1 MGPTGT
7 NEGGTVTLIT
17 LSEFL
22 MARIAE
28 DEAVANAVK
37 DIGSHSWSVSVV
49 PKPLGFDA
57 QTTATTDKAR
67 TALARHFDPARILA
81 ECDATRLIMAIH
93 CAYVP
98 IGDPT
103 YSPDWLS
110 TDWCVG
116 CRYNSYEEIVTK
128 HIDDCPIL
136 RALALPFASHA
147 DFRDEWNSWPASL
160 DRV

>member
-1 MGPTGT
+1 MTR
-7 NEGGTVTLIT
+7 IT

-22 MARIAE
+22 MARVAE
-28 DEAVANAVK
+28 DEAAANAVK
-37 DIGSHSWSVSVV
+37 DIGPKSWSVNVV
-49 PKPLGFDA
+49 PEPLGFDVSIPV
-57 QTTATTDKAR
+57 TTDKAR
-67 TALARHFDPARILA
+67 TTLAHHFDSARILA
-81 ECDATRLIMAIH
+81 GCDATRLIMAIH

-98 IGDPT
+98 LGDPT

-116 CRYNSYEEIVTK
+116 CRYNSYEEIITE
-128 HIDDCPIL
+128 HIDDCPVL
-136 RALALPFASHA
+136 RALALPFASHP